1 MDLKGLTPN
10 SFREG
15 ESSMYAQYLKH
26 SPPGTTSRMNNTV
39 INKNK
44 KKNTKSGDGALFVSG
59 KDLIMISEEDD
70 ENDDDLRASRKK
82 TDAVQSM
89 PDRKSVF
96 LLDEDDTFN
105 FKE

>member
-15 ESSMYAQYLKH
+15 ESSMYSQYLKH

-39 INKNK
+39 IK
-44 KKNTKSGDGALFVSG
+44 KSKKTENHNTGNGLLLSSN
-59 KDLIMISEEDD
+59 KDLMMISEE
-70 ENDDDLRASRKK
+70 EEDDDDMRISRRKDAS
-82 TDAVQSM
+82 AQSM
-89 PDRKSVF
+89 PARKSVF
-96 LLDEDDTFN
+96 LLDEDEFK